1 MLGNRPE
8 TVRERGGRTTCGGLE
23 KELMTLNELR
33 TGQIAYKD
41 KIMSSGTAGDL
52 ITASV
57 MPKQTVTTNNHYG
70 KRNLSN
76 YWNYVQWSSL
86 AEAIT

>member
-1 MLGNRPE
+1 MKKSMLGNRPE

-33 TGQIAYKD
+33 TGQIAYKH

-52 ITASV
+52 IN
-57 MPKQTVTTNNHYG
+57 TV
-70 KRNLSN
+70 LCP
-76 YWNYVQWSSL
+76 
-86 AEAIT
+86 